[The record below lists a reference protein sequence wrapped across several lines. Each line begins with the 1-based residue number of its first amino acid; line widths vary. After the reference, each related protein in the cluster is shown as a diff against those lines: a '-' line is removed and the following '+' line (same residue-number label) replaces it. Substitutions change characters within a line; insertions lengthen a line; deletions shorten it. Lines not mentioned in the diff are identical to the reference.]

1 MLLSCLSSYRHGL
14 LIDPFRDH
22 YKLKLLTLAEG
33 AGAKA
38 EAEATRAKETAAAN
52 FMVKIYLENCG
63 CALTT
68 NGYERFLRDDLP
80 QASTTHVAV

>member
-1 MLLSCLSSYRHGL
+1 MLLSCSSSYRHGL

-22 YKLKLLTLAEG
+22 YNLKLLTLAEG

-52 FMVKIYLENCG
+52 FMVKIYLENCDRSVG
-63 CALTT
+63 ALFRFFL
-68 NGYERFLRDDLP
+68 NHGYDSFD
-80 QASTTHVAV
+80 